1 MTDPTSHIHAPG
13 DAERRVGELIGP
25 ARHLRVESACREAS
39 VLADMLAGS
48 ERRIDEIINQLPD
61 RIEGA
66 VGRAMAASH
75 QLTAEQHQWV
85 LLAIQREAQS
95 IRLRQ
100 AIIEKT
106 LAGLVW
112 AAVVGLGVLVYHGA
126 VDYLQTT
133 LRPKP

>member
-1 MTDPTSHIHAPG
+1 MTDPTRHIHAPG

-48 ERRIDEIINQLPD
+48 DRRIDEIIEQLPD
-61 RIEGA
+61 QIEGA

>member
-1 MTDPTSHIHAPG
+1 MTDPTRHIHAPG
-13 DAERRVGELIGP
+13 DAERRVGELIDP

-48 ERRIDEIINQLPD
+48 DRRIDEIINQLPD

>member
-1 MTDPTSHIHAPG
+1 MTDPTRHTHAPG

-48 ERRIDEIINQLPD
+48 DRRIDEIINQLPD
-61 RIEGA
+61 RIEAA

-112 AAVVGLGVLVYHGA
+112 AAVVGLGTLVYHGA

>member
-1 MTDPTSHIHAPG
+1 MTDPTRHIHAPG

-25 ARHLRVESACREAS
+25 ARHLRVESSCREAS
-39 VLADMLAGS
+39 ILADMLAGS
-48 ERRIDEIINQLPD
+48 DKRIDEIVDQLPA
-61 RIEGA
+61 RVEAA
-66 VGRAMAASH
+66 VTRAMAASH

>member
-1 MTDPTSHIHAPG
+1 MTDPTRHIHAPG

-25 ARHLRVESACREAS
+25 ARHLRVESACREGS

-48 ERRIDEIINQLPD
+48 DRRIDEIINQLPD

-75 QLTAEQHQWV
+75 RLTAEQHQWV

>member
-1 MTDPTSHIHAPG
+1 MTDPTRHINAPG

-48 ERRIDEIINQLPD
+48 DRRIDEIIDQLPD

>member
-1 MTDPTSHIHAPG
+1 MTDPTRHIHAPG

-48 ERRIDEIINQLPD
+48 DRRIDEIIEQLPD

-85 LLAIQREAQS
+85 MLAIQREAQS

>member
-1 MTDPTSHIHAPG
+1 MTDPTRHIHAPG

-48 ERRIDEIINQLPD
+48 DRRIDEIIDQLPD

>member
-1 MTDPTSHIHAPG
+1 MTDPTRHIHAPG

-48 ERRIDEIINQLPD
+48 DRRIDEIINQLPD

-85 LLAIQREAQS
+85 MLAIQREAQS

>member
-1 MTDPTSHIHAPG
+1 MTDPTRHIHAPG

-48 ERRIDEIINQLPD
+48 DRRIDAIMEQLPD

-112 AAVVGLGVLVYHGA
+112 AAVVGLGALVYHGA

>member
-1 MTDPTSHIHAPG
+1 MTDPTRHTHAPG

-48 ERRIDEIINQLPD
+48 DRRIDEIINQLPD

-112 AAVVGLGVLVYHGA
+112 AAVAGLAVLVYHGA

>member
-1 MTDPTSHIHAPG
+1 MTDPTRHIHAPG

-39 VLADMLAGS
+39 ALADMLAGS
-48 ERRIDEIINQLPD
+48 DRRIDAIIEQLPD

-85 LLAIQREAQS
+85 MLAIQREAQS

>member
-1 MTDPTSHIHAPG
+1 MTDPTRHTHAPG

-48 ERRIDEIINQLPD
+48 DRRIDEIIKQLPD

>member
-1 MTDPTSHIHAPG
+1 MTDPTRHIHAPG

-48 ERRIDEIINQLPD
+48 DRRIDEIIEQLPD

>member
-1 MTDPTSHIHAPG
+1 MTDPTRHTHAPG

-48 ERRIDEIINQLPD
+48 DRRIDEIINQLPD

>member
-1 MTDPTSHIHAPG
+1 MTDPARYIHAPG

-48 ERRIDEIINQLPD
+48 DKRIDEIVDQLPA
-61 RIEGA
+61 RVEAA
-66 VGRAMAASH
+66 VTRAMAASH

-112 AAVVGLGVLVYHGA
+112 AAVAGLAVLVYHGA

>member
-1 MTDPTSHIHAPG
+1 MTDPTRHIHAPG

-48 ERRIDEIINQLPD
+48 DRRIDAIIEQLPD

>member
-1 MTDPTSHIHAPG
+1 MTDPTRHIHAPG

-48 ERRIDEIINQLPD
+48 DRRIDAIIEQLPD
-61 RIEGA
+61 RIEDA

>member
-1 MTDPTSHIHAPG
+1 MTDPTRHIHAPG

-48 ERRIDEIINQLPD
+48 DRRIDEIINQLPD

>member
-1 MTDPTSHIHAPG
+1 MTDPTRHIHAPG

-48 ERRIDEIINQLPD
+48 DRRIDAIIEQLPD

-112 AAVVGLGVLVYHGA
+112 AAVVGLGVLFYHGA

>member
-1 MTDPTSHIHAPG
+1 MTDPTRHTHAPG

-48 ERRIDEIINQLPD
+48 DRRIDAIIEQLPD

>member
-1 MTDPTSHIHAPG
+1 MTDPTRHIHAPG
-13 DAERRVGELIGP
+13 DAERRVGELIDP
-25 ARHLRVESACREAS
+25 VRHLRVESSCREAS

-48 ERRIDEIINQLPD
+48 DRRIDEIINQLPD

-85 LLAIQREAQS
+85 MLAIQREAQS

-126 VDYLQTT
+126 VEYLQTT

>member
-1 MTDPTSHIHAPG
+1 MTDPTRHIHAPG

-48 ERRIDEIINQLPD
+48 DRRLDEIINQLPD

-75 QLTAEQHQWV
+75 HLTAEQHQWV

>member
-1 MTDPTSHIHAPG
+1 MTDPTRHIHAPG

-48 ERRIDEIINQLPD
+48 DRRIDAIIEQLPD

-66 VGRAMAASH
+66 VCRAMAASH

>member
-1 MTDPTSHIHAPG
+1 MTDPTRHIHAPG

-48 ERRIDEIINQLPD
+48 DRRIDEIIDQLPD

-66 VGRAMAASH
+66 VGRALAASH

>member
-1 MTDPTSHIHAPG
+1 MTDPTRHTHAPG

-48 ERRIDEIINQLPD
+48 DRRIDEIIDQLPD